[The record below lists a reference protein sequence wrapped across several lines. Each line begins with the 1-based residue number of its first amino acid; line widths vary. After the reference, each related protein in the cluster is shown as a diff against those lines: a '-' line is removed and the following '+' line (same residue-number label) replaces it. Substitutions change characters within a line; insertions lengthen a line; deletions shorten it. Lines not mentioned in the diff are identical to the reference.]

1 MGDLVKL
8 IKKCVKKGPLTITA
22 IAAKLSVSTEE
33 ISEIIKKKP
42 KKFHLDGETVCASA
56 SLEVTPPPSPPP
68 KQKKEDKKGKKE
80 KKRKIEEVS
89 PALPAVSS
97 AEDEKASKKKA
108 KKEAKKAA
116 KKKASSASSSS
127 SSSSS
132 SASSS
137 SSSSSFSSSTDA
149 DTWRSTN
156 KIVVMSSSTPQPPY
170 TPYRTFDHIKTVKT
184 LQPIIDLCSTKGFT
198 NPTPIQAQC
207 WPILMEANKDIV
219 GIAETGSGKT
229 LAFGVPGIKHILD
242 QKKSNKKIKGPHMLV
257 LAPTREL
264 ANQSH
269 EVLEEYGFS
278 VGLKSMVIYGGIPK
292 FEQKKKLAA
301 GVDIVVATPGR
312 LKDLMEEGVCDL
324 SNVSFMC
331 LDEADRMLDLGFEE
345 EVSDFIIIINNRP
358 HRGLSHY

>member
-1 MGDLVKL
+1 
-8 IKKCVKKGPLTITA
+8 
-22 IAAKLSVSTEE
+22 
-33 ISEIIKKKP
+33 
-42 KKFHLDGETVCASA
+42 
-56 SLEVTPPPSPPP
+56 
-68 KQKKEDKKGKKE
+68 
-80 KKRKIEEVS
+80 
-89 PALPAVSS
+89 
-97 AEDEKASKKKA
+97 
-108 KKEAKKAA
+108 
-116 KKKASSASSSS
+116 
-127 SSSSS
+127 
-132 SASSS
+132 
-137 SSSSSFSSSTDA
+137 
-149 DTWRSTN
+149 
-156 KIVVMSSSTPQPPY
+156 MSSSTPQPPY